1 MANYLDSRR
10 IEGLS
15 TETNPSPTYETDFS
29 SNTGWIQTGSNIT
42 INTGTNSLTWIG
54 DRTTSSHGL
63 HYDLGSG
70 VVSSKWLLEFDF
82 VLDSYAAGSATYT
95 HQIGVMLTDVNSTS
109 GTYGSDATR
118 KFVGMRLNWRTD
130 TQSQQRKFYV
140 IDDEGGTETWADN
153 VPYNTPDDS
162 TAQSFPSAQTTYH
175 MKLIKDGSSHSLE
188 IWNSSQTSLLDT
200 LNGSNSTTAD
210 IRYILVQS
218 YNSSVGEDPDFDG
231 KIQNMKFYNGVTSV
245 TTNYKPAPALSLSG
259 CKAYYNFEQT
269 SGSLTNIATTANGFD
284 DGLGSSADGTSSGGV
299 TQNATGKVGSYAWD
313 FDGSDDYVNVS
324 GITLPAYN
332 STDTFSISAWIN
344 MDTLATSP
352 TQYQRLFHWYDGTKQ
367 WQLYI
372 FSSGEIGFN
381 NTQANQG
388 VDTSSSVIS
397 TGTWYHLVVVKTG
410 NNTYKIYLNG
420 VDQSTT
426 SSGGGNPSPSIQTF
440 RIGASI
446 TGSGSDG
453 HFNGRIDEF
462 SVFTRALTSS
472 EVSTLYNSGT
482 GVAVN
487 DSSITAKPE
496 TNSIFIETDSA
507 RRYWFDG
514 SNWQGNLQLNNYGY
528 EDTQSTSSSRSLTFT
543 VGAGSNRLL
552 LVFVSGGGASLGVT
566 SVTYGSQSLTKIA
579 DGTSGSPYY
588 HDMELWGLVNPNV
601 GTYSVTA
608 TQSGNTNMAIHDI
621 ISFYGAKQSLPTVYG
636 TNSGNSASI
645 SHNITPTATG
655 SWVIGALY
663 GGSLVSSS
671 YFSTAELQVLVSTRS
686 FNLTGLKTNPTIG
699 SANTIQWTLSGAQPY
714 TSIAVAVEPIT

>member
-245 TTNYKPAPALSLSG
+245 TTNYKPAQALSLSG

-352 TQYQRLFHWYDGTKQ
+352 TQFQRLFHWYDGTKQ

-426 SSGGGNPSPSIQTF
+426 STGGGDPSPSTQTF

-462 SVFTRALTSS
+462 SVFTRALTSL
-472 EVSTLYNSGT
+472 EVSALYNSGT

-487 DSSITAKPE
+487 DSSLTAKPE
-496 TNSIFIETDSA
+496 TNSIFIETDTA
-507 RRYWFDG
+507 NRWWFDG
-514 SNWQGNLQLNNYGY
+514 TDWRQSLIYNQQVVDNSYTFVQASAGNGRRAGIKVASGSKAIGKSVRYIRFKIVRTGSPGGILYCRVRNSS
-528 EDTQSTSSSRSLTFT
+528 DTIIAETSENANDVSTSIHEHDFDL
-543 VGAGSNRLL
+543 GSYVVLSEGDRIMLEL
-552 LVFVSGGGASLGVT
+552 YT
-566 SVTYGSQSLTKIA
+566 GS
-579 DGTSGSPYY
+579 
-588 HDMELWGLVNPNV
+588 
-601 GTYSVTA
+601 
-608 TQSGNTNMAIHDI
+608 SGNGIWMRDLTSNTMP
-621 ISFYGAKQSLPTVYG
+621 SGFEKTVYNYSSVYVDSTTTTVWG
-636 TNSGNSASI
+636 
-645 SHNITPTATG
+645 
-655 SWVIGALY
+655 VI
-663 GGSLVSSS
+663 
-671 YFSTAELQVLVSTRS
+671 
-686 FNLTGLKTNPTIG
+686 N
-699 SANTIQWTLSGAQPY
+699 Y
-714 TSIAVAVEPIT
+714 TDL

>member
-1 MANYLDSRR
+1 MGASGDTV
-10 IEGLS
+10 EA
-15 TETNPSPTYETDFS
+15 TTFEDDFS
-29 SNTGWIQTGSNIT
+29 SDNW
-42 INTGTNSLTWIG
+42 
-54 DRTTSSHGL
+54 
-63 HYDLGSG
+63 
-70 VVSSKWLLEFDF
+70 
-82 VLDSYAAGSATYT
+82 
-95 HQIGVMLTDVNSTS
+95 TD
-109 GTYGSDATR
+109 YGSD
-118 KFVGMRLNWRTD
+118 FGV
-130 TQSQQRKFYV
+130 S
-140 IDDEGGTETWADN
+140 GGTMAWNKTVNSGSWIN
-153 VPYNTPDDS
+153 
-162 TAQSFPSAQTTYH
+162 
-175 MKLIKDGSSHSLE
+175 LGSSLSDEKWVCRFTLNILNASSFNNEQPIFMIGSVSGSVTDATTMDYIGFQLQTYSNDYYIWCGNGATLASPTFNTNLSKTITTGTVYVELRRTSATEVILSIYSDSGFSSLSATKTLTISSGITGLQYFRLHSRLAGTGTINGTIDNLE
-188 IWNSSQTSLLDT
+188 IY
-200 LNGSNSTTAD
+200 NG
-210 IRYILVQS
+210 L
-218 YNSSVGEDPDFDG
+218 SSVTG
-231 KIQNMKFYNGVTSV
+231 KPKQ
-245 TTNYKPAPALSLSG
+245 ALSLSG

-472 EVSTLYNSGT
+472 EISTLYNDGT

-496 TNSIFIETDSA
+496 TNSIFVETDTAS
-507 RRYWFDG
+507 RWWFDG
-514 SNWQGNLQLNNYGY
+514 NYWNMQPTFEDDFSSDNWIDQDTKQAVTGGALAYDPRRDNTNDASSYDLQTVLGSGVFADNNAWVLQYVQNHSKVYSSGNG
-528 EDTQSTSSSRSLTFT
+528 
-543 VGAGSNRLL
+543 NRLWFGISDSPSSTAQNGTHDFIGL
-552 LVFVSGGGASLGVT
+552 YQNF
-566 SVTYGSQSLTKIA
+566 
-579 DGTSGSPYY
+579 DGTSYNGAVGVNGAALPQNNTGTVTPATSTNYY
-588 HDMELWGLVNPNV
+588 TRISRINRTTMRVQVWTGGYDEVVFYDETL
-601 GTYSVTA
+601 
-608 TQSGNTNMAIHDI
+608 I
-621 ISFYGAKQSLPTVYG
+621 ISADIQNLRYLWIGNLVDAAG
-636 TNSGNSASI
+636 GNS
-645 SHNITPTATG
+645 ITGTIDDVKFYNG
-655 SWVIGALY
+655 
-663 GGSLVSSS
+663 VSSV
-671 YFSTAELQVLVSTRS
+671 Q
-686 FNLTGLKTNPTIG
+686 
-699 SANTIQWTLSGAQPY
+699 Q
-714 TSIAVAVEPIT
+714 